1 VSHVDRKQQLL
12 VTALELFDERGVRG
26 ASMRELARR
35 AGVDVR
41 TAYYHFESKRDL
53 LRSLFEEAGYF
64 QPLPQQVGS
73 EIVDAL
79 RAAPPED
86 ALLAI
91 IEGNLQMLH
100 ERSAYA
106 RLIHVEVLYGD
117 EDAKAVGHELWD
129 RWGQQLETLID
140 AAGIALPGDVR
151 SWARFLRSL
160 LWGVFNE
167 AQLTGSL
174 TDPADRQQRAK
185 EMTKLL
191 TQQLP
196 ARRQDARKT

>member
-1 VSHVDRKQQLL
+1 VSRVDRKQQLL
-12 VTALELFDERGVRG
+12 ATALELFDERGVRG

-64 QPLPQQVGS
+64 EPLRQQVGP
-73 EIVDAL
+73 EIVRAL
-79 RAAPPED
+79 RAAPPEE
-86 ALLAI
+86 ALLGI
-91 IEGNLQMLH
+91 IEGNLQVLH
-100 ERSAYA
+100 EGSAYF
-106 RLIHVEVLYGD
+106 RLIHVEVLYSD

-129 RWGQQLETLID
+129 RWGAQLEMLVE
-140 AAGIALPGDVR
+140 AAGIAPAADVA

-174 TDPADRQQRAK
+174 ADPADRRQRAK
-185 EMTKLL
+185 ELTKQL
-191 TQQLP
+191 TPQIPVRRRP
-196 ARRQDARKT
+196 ARKG